1 MLSLKEIL
9 DRGVISEIIPSRK
22 AFEETAKEKKLRFY
36 IGFDATGDSL
46 HLGHVQNLILLEEF
60 RALGHEVIVLF
71 GDFTAR
77 IGDPSDKDSTR
88 VQLSKEQVEKN
99 VELWK
104 KQITPLLDFDDQ
116 HNPVRIM
123 YNSHWLAKL
132 NFGEILE
139 LSTNFTVQQMMERDM
154 FQKRLEGNKPI
165 YLHEFFYP
173 LMQGYDSVAMD
184 VDVELAGT
192 DQTFN
197 AMSGRIL
204 QKRLNHKEK
213 FVITTNLI
221 ADPDSGKLMSKSQ
234 GTGVFLNSPP
244 SKLFRNIMALPDSMS
259 EVLLVRL
266 TRISLRDIARIITGG
281 PLSAKEK
288 IAYEITKLIHGQKDA
303 ESARDDFN
311 RQVRSKKLEE
321 SDFEILGYKQG
332 QLLWEVLVQNQV
344 IPSRN
349 QFNRLIDAGAI
360 KIFETGDMVKDKSLK
375 AQRLK
380 LKVGKKHYVSLVS
393 RK

>member
-1 MLSLKEIL
+1 MLSLKEVL
-9 DRGVISEIIPSRK
+9 DRGIISEIIPSRK

-46 HLGHVQNLILLEEF
+46 HLGHAQNLILLEEF

-77 IGDPSDKDSTR
+77 IGDPSDKDSSR
-88 VQLSKEQVEKN
+88 AQLSKEQVEKN

-104 KQITPLLDFDDQ
+104 QQITSLLDFDDK
-116 HNPVRIM
+116 HNPVRVM

-132 NFGEILE
+132 NFEEILE
-139 LSTNFTVQQMMERDM
+139 LATNFTVQQMMERDM

-204 QKRLNHKEK
+204 QKRLNNKEK

-234 GTGVFLNSPP
+234 GTGVFLNSSP
-244 SKLFRNIMALPDSMS
+244 SELFRSIMALPDSMS

-266 TRISLRDIARIITGG
+266 TRIPLRDIARIIAGD
-281 PLSAKEK
+281 PLSAKEET
-288 IAYEITKLIHGQKDA
+288 AYEITKLIHGQKKA

-311 RQVRSKKLEE
+311 RQVRSKELEE
-321 SDFEILGYKQG
+321 SDFQTLGYKQE
-332 QLLWEVLVQNQV
+332 QFLWEVLVQNQI

-349 QFNRLIDAGAI
+349 QFNRLISAGAI
-360 KIFETGDMVKDKSLK
+360 KVFATNDTIQDKNVK
-375 AQRLK
+375 ARNVK
-380 LKVGKKHYVSLVS
+380 LKVGKKHYVSLIS